1 MKKNYQKPDI
11 FFEDFAF
18 SSNIAAGCGV
28 ADKVHDSVCQYNAN
42 HGNPDDCHFYD
53 NGAKLF
59 LESGS
64 CLSTPVDGMFGNL
77 CYHTA
82 GEDSRIFNS

>member
-28 ADKVHDSVCQYNAN
+28 AGNLHDPGCTYYATHSDRDNCA
-42 HGNPDDCHFYD
+42 FFD

-59 LESGS
+59 LESGP
-64 CLSTPVDGMFGNL
+64 CISTPVDGMFGNL